1 MSFTREQLV
10 ERLAALEY
18 QADRPPRYVIAFS
31 GGLDSSVLA
40 HALAGADVPVIAVHI
55 DHGLQSE
62 SEAWSRHC
70 ATFAASL
77 GIEFRDRKVKVEL
90 ESGKGPEA
98 SARDARYNALLAEL
112 EPGDWLLSAHHRE
125 DQAETLLLNLVRG
138 SGPAGIAGIGSVR
151 RFGHGWL
158 VRPLLYFDR
167 SELKDYAEAE
177 GIQWIDD
184 PSNKD
189 RRFDRNFLRHEIL
202 PRLKERWP
210 DIATRLQRSAQHA
223 SEATGLLIDL
233 AEIDLEALGGRTERL
248 PISAVTNLS
257 RHRQKNL
264 VRHALRVCGLTMPT
278 AMQLDNIL
286 DEVMRARED
295 AQPEVRWPGGSA
307 RRYRD
312 GLYLLSD
319 VLADELPEGP
329 ITGSKVRLGT
339 GLGTISFEP
348 GVERGIDP
356 HLVGP
361 KLRLESRKGGEKICI
376 DNQVHTKKLKKLLQ
390 QEGIVPWMRDRIP
403 LIYSGD
409 DLIAVG
415 DLWIAAEAA
424 ASPGVAIRWT
434 DRPALY

>member
-1 MSFTREQLV
+1 VSFTVEQLV

-40 HALAGADVPVIAVHI
+40 HALAGSDVPVIAVHI
-55 DHGLQSE
+55 DHQLQPE

-70 ATFAASL
+70 AAFAASI
-77 GIEFRDRKVKVEL
+77 GIEFRDRKVNVEL

-112 EPGDWLLSAHHRE
+112 DPGDWLLSAHHRE

-167 SELKDYAEAE
+167 AELKEYAESE
-177 GIQWIDD
+177 GIQWIED

-202 PRLKERWP
+202 PRLRDRWP
-210 DIATRLQRSAQHA
+210 DIAVRLQRSAQHA

-233 AEIDLEALGGRTERL
+233 AEIDLHSLGARAECL

-264 VRHALRVCGLTMPT
+264 IRHALRVCGLTVPT
-278 AMQLDNIL
+278 AMQLDKIL

-295 AQPEVRWPGGSA
+295 AQPEVRWQGGSA

-312 GLYLLSD
+312 GLYLLPN

-329 ITGSKVRLGT
+329 ITESTVRLGV

-361 KLRLESRKGGEKICI
+361 KLRLAARQGGEEICL
-376 DNQVHTKKLKKLLQ
+376 DGQTHTKKLKKLLQ
-390 QEGIVPWMRDRIP
+390 KEGVVPWMRDRIP

-415 DLWIAAEAA
+415 DLWVAAEAA